1 MKRLSRREVVGVAAA
16 SLAAAPAA
24 RAQVPAQPAEA
35 FPGGVLLKCR
45 FKETVLDGTR
55 VRLRAYNDQVPGPLI
70 PVVPGQTLRIRV
82 KNELPPYDSSAWN
95 GDHNVPH
102 ALDTTN
108 LHMHG
113 MEIIPHL
120 FEPVGTSD
128 PLAPMIGIGPGEHKD
143 YTFEIAAD
151 MPPGL
156 YWYHPHHHGST
167 VVQAVTG
174 MAGPLIV
181 YGAIDQVPEIKAAR
195 DILLA
200 IQDIGLFPSDDE
212 PGLWTYEPK
221 QNAIWQTFGGNVT
234 IYDPVSGKAQPTSL
248 KGGFTTGDY
257 ALRYFLLNGKPF
269 FKEVHNPD
277 PNKATEPLPTQLPV
291 QRFTVRPGEVV
302 RFRMLNA
309 NSDNLMPI
317 VVEGHDIHLLALDS
331 VNFPEVRTIPAYT
344 GTKGLGQMLLA
355 PANRAEFLIKAV
367 AKPGIYRILQ
377 LAQSEQF
384 LTSAQKTICEIEVL
398 KAPAKDMPLPTSL
411 PVPDRYYP
419 LIQPSEVKRRR
430 IVQFM
435 GNFPGTMNPYVGIDF
450 LINNMQYG
458 ETAVPNVINLNEAE
472 EWDLVVEGSH
482 HGGTEGHP
490 FHIHEVSFEV
500 ISTKHANDDPVIMPP
515 GVIMDTLWV
524 PKNTTAT
531 IRFKATQ
538 WVGKTVFH
546 CHILPHEDTGMMQ
559 NILFVDPTAA
569 RHH

>member
-1 MKRLSRREVVGVAAA
+1 VKGLSRRELVGAAGAVAAA
-16 SLAAAPAA
+16 SPAVKAAARQGARGAA
-24 RAQVPAQPAEA
+24 
-35 FPGGVLLKCR
+35 PGGVLLKCR

-55 VRLRAYNDQVPGPLI
+55 VRLRAYNDTVPGPLI
-70 PVVPGQTLRIRV
+70 SVNPGQVLNIRV

-102 ALDTTN
+102 DLGTTN

-128 PLAPMIGIGPGEHKD
+128 PLAPMIAIKPGEHKD
-143 YTFEIAAD
+143 YAFEIAAD

-234 IYDPVSGKAQPTSL
+234 IYDPATGKAEPTAL

-269 FKEVHNPD
+269 FKETHNPD
-277 PNKATEPLPTQLPV
+277 PSKATESVPTQLPV
-291 QRFTVRPGEVV
+291 QRFTLQPGEVV

-317 VVEGHDIHLLALDS
+317 VVEGHEVHLLALDA
-331 VNFPEVRTIPAYT
+331 VNFPQVRPIPVYK

-367 AKPGIYRILQ
+367 SKPGVYRILQ

-384 LTSAQKTICEIEVL
+384 LTSAQKTICEIEV
-398 KAPAKDMPLPTSL
+398 KGPPRDMPLPTSL

-419 LIQPSEVKRRR
+419 LIQASEVKRRR

-435 GNFPGTMNPYVGIDF
+435 GDFPGTLNPYVGIDF

-458 ETAVPNVINLNEAE
+458 ESAVPNVINLNEAE
-472 EWDLVVEGSH
+472 EWDLVVEGAH

-500 ISTKHANDDPVIMPP
+500 ISTRHGNDPPVIMPP
-515 GVIMDTLWV
+515 GVIMDTVWV
-524 PKNTTAT
+524 PMNTTTT

-538 WVGKTVFH
+538 WPGKTVFH

-559 NILFVDPTAA
+559 NILFVDPKAG